1 MQSAFP
7 LDTLQEGSRYY
18 TPLAPTPSDHEASKS
33 ATPRLSSW
41 PASNSGRRHSSV
53 PVCVVDKRW
62 GIFKPDEKL
71 QLCHCERL
79 SVLGRL
85 SPKSLKVRGVSV
97 RMQQGFGSEMM
108 KWYPA
113 AHCFHLIRRP
123 ASAAKSRYSICR
135 RIWNDKIRHHIYEV
149 TATHAYFQSAIK
161 GKKIWWVVT
170 LR

>member
-1 MQSAFP
+1 MHPARLFFP
-7 LDTLQEGSRYY
+7 VWPRWLEQRWGNSIGLACNQHSLSTHSRRALDIIPRLLQRR
-18 TPLAPTPSDHEASKS
+18 PTTRRPNLPP
-33 ATPRLSSW
+33 PRLSSR

-71 QLCHCERL
+71 QLSHCERL

-113 AHCFHLIRRP
+113 AHCVHLIRRP
-123 ASAAKSRYSICR
+123 ASAAKSRWPLLNVSQDLE
-135 RIWNDKIRHHIYEV
+135 WQN
-149 TATHAYFQSAIK
+149 
-161 GKKIWWVVT
+161 
-170 LR
+170 